1 MTSAPPASS
10 RRRASPRTEGGTH
23 PPEKLPVH
31 PRGHLGCTL
40 PTLLPM
46 PPGAHGSENRHMHT
60 CSRGTVEVPQAR
72 RGAGFQPSLYE
83 AGGAA
88 GPAQGSPTFQRLGPG
103 NREGPRPASAERKGA
118 RNGLPGRGARRGL
131 GPSLTRRAACV
142 YTGQGE
148 RKTCAASLLG
158 PHMPPPTRSA
168 HRRPPGAPRA
178 QAPDTHPGPDFSSLH
193 PGTHPQGR
201 APGIQRPPQSRS
213 PLPHASAPA
222 PEAPAGLMPGSGPQS
237 HPLLRKPLWAVPTS
251 HAPPESPPHA
261 PLHSAWG
268 TLPRGL
274 SPPARQ
280 HPPGRGSFPSLEAP
294 RLTQEALRGARHT
307 AVRLP
312 CGHKPAGTGVCLLGL
327 PLPPG
332 PRSTCCFAET

>member
-1 MTSAPPASS
+1 M
-10 RRRASPRTEGGTH
+10 
-23 PPEKLPVH
+23 V
-31 PRGHLGCTL
+31 C
-40 PTLLPM
+40 
-46 PPGAHGSENRHMHT
+46 
-60 CSRGTVEVPQAR
+60 Q
-72 RGAGFQPSLYE
+72 
-83 AGGAA
+83 AA
-88 GPAQGSPTFQRLGPG
+88 GPGGGWGPALRG
-103 NREGPRPASAERKGA
+103 GRPVSTRGRERGKPVRPAFWVPTCP
-118 RNGLPGRGARRGL
+118 LPLAQPIGDH
-131 GPSLTRRAACV
+131 
-142 YTGQGE
+142 QE
-148 RKTCAASLLG
+148 
-158 PHMPPPTRSA
+158 
-168 HRRPPGAPRA
+168 PPGLRRLTP
-178 QAPDTHPGPDFSSLH
+178 T
-193 PGTHPQGR
+193 QGLTSHLSTLE
-201 APGIQRPPQSRS
+201 PIPKEEPLVQRPPQSRS

-251 HAPPESPPHA
+251 HAPPESPPRA

-280 HPPGRGSFPSLEAP
+280 HPPGRGSFPSPEAP
-294 RLTQEALRGARHT
+294 RLTQEALRGAKHT